1 MSNNL
6 VPNKQGLV
14 VSGGLYII
22 PVKPSVA
29 AYAKNLMSANPP
41 PVAPLQYPG
50 TNRLGNNNQV
60 MPGIGW
66 SSVPN
71 TKMQCIQK
79 NAIQLKQQPMY
90 NQNVNAPVNNK
101 KDNLTKYVEK
111 FSNKF
116 HPY

>member
-6 VPNKQGLV
+6 VPNNQGLV
-14 VSGGLYII
+14 VSDGLYIL

-66 SSVPN
+66 
-71 TKMQCIQK
+71 
-79 NAIQLKQQPMY
+79 
-90 NQNVNAPVNNK
+90 
-101 KDNLTKYVEK
+101 
-111 FSNKF
+111 
-116 HPY
+116 